1 MPSLR
6 PIMLAAAAA
15 VAVSVVSL
23 WSAACVVADIDPSGM
38 PSPPATT
45 SPFPFCPTTPAG
57 ISTQPFPWAEPSPT
71 TTTTMFPQDPGFLA
85 SAACHVR
92 TAALAW
98 LPLVICHLSI
108 YRASTS

>member
-6 PIMLAAAAA
+6 PILLTAAAAA
-15 VAVSVVSL
+15 VAVVSL
-23 WSAACVVADIDPSGM
+23 WSAACVVADIDPSSGM

-85 SAACHVR
+85 SAACHAR

-98 LPLVICHLSI
+98 IPVFSAPLYNMGLKH
-108 YRASTS
+108 